1 MGAGGSVP
9 DRLNLEACRNLAGL
23 KFDQHTFD
31 RLCDGEGYVT
41 RSQLLRVAERSR
53 ALEAVARDGA
63 ALKGLERHLRGDLEV
78 VLAAV
83 GSRGEALF
91 HASADLRADRRVV
104 RAAVGNHWRAL
115 GFASQEL
122 KADRDIVLAAIEQDG
137 RALFYAAPALKADPV
152 VLRAVDDSVERATG

>member
-1 MGAGGSVP
+1 MGAGGSIP
-9 DRLNLEACRNLAGL
+9 ERLDLNTCKNMAGL
-23 KFDQHTFD
+23 QFDQHTFD

-104 RAAVGNHWRAL
+104 R
-115 GFASQEL
+115 